1 MGKRTKNRRPKAL
14 VSHMSLRPPYT
25 RDEWLKMKVSDVARS
40 RVFHDYFE
48 RCVAEVFRSPRRDTY
63 VTRLVGM
70 THIDRLTEFEPQSFG
85 KFLHEAGSQ
94 QLTTRKLESTLEAI
108 LDGVT
113 GVRLNPVEQFEFL
126 AFSGDF
132 AEHTAGL
139 IGVTDHLQELIG
151 QVMTLA
157 LMSLILAVNA
167 EFGCGPN
174 DCHR

>member
-1 MGKRTKNRRPKAL
+1 
-14 VSHMSLRPPYT
+14 
-25 RDEWLKMKVSDVARS
+25 
-40 RVFHDYFE
+40 
-48 RCVAEVFRSPRRDTY
+48 
-63 VTRLVGM
+63 M